1 MGVVVTDVVSA
12 YGANYVDE
20 GQNLSRLLHKM
31 AQKPVTAGFARSL
44 IIPDTVYRLGN
55 ASMSRIVQPFQKAF
69 TAQGTLTFTSKPIE
83 LFNIKA
89 DVEVDPDDIVAS
101 WVGFLADTQND
112 RTQWPLVRYMME
124 VHFAPKIGED
134 LELNEYWAGEH
145 ADPTA
150 GTPGAAGT
158 AMDGIKK
165 LLDDGISGSSMNQ
178 ILLSATPS
186 ASNMFDIVEEFVD
199 GIDEKFRTMPI
210 RIYMSKQALVNYFR
224 DKRTNLGGN
233 ANYDDEKAI
242 TVDAY
247 PNVELVGLPSMA
259 GSSYMWATPNT
270 NFLHIRRTTGF
281 KKPDVQK
288 AHRTVEILTDWW
300 EGLGFGI
307 DELVWV
313 YDGTNAS

>member
-1 MGVVVTDVVSA
+1 MGVVASDIVSA
-12 YGANYVDE
+12 YGANYINE
-20 GQNLSRLLHKM
+20 GQNLKRLLNTM
-31 AQKPVTAGFARSL
+31 AQKPETPSFAQSR

-55 ASMSRIVQPFQKAF
+55 ASITRVVQPFQKAF
-69 TAQGTLTFTSKPIE
+69 TALGTLNFTSKPIP
-83 LFNIKA
+83 LYNIKA

-101 WVGFLADTQND
+101 WVGFLADTDND
-112 RTQWPLVRYMME
+112 RSKWPLIRYMME

-134 LELNEYWAGEH
+134 LELNEYFAGEFT
-145 ADPTA
+145 APTA

-158 AMDGIKK
+158 AMDGIKL
-165 LLDDGISGSSMNQ
+165 LLDNGITGATMNQ

-186 ASNMFDIVEEFVD
+186 ASNMFDTVEEFVD
-199 GIDEKFRTMPI
+199 GIAEKFRNMPM

-233 ANYDDEKAI
+233 TNYDDNKAI

-259 GSSYMWATPNT
+259 GSNYIWATPNI
-270 NFLHIRRTTGF
+270 NLFHIRRSTGF

-288 AHRTVEILTDWW
+288 VDRQVKILTDWW
-300 EGLGFGI
+300 EGIGFGI